1 MEVLVFILIIVF
13 SLVSA
18 GKKQKKGQ
26 PPAKRTPVK
35 GRRPS
40 DWLKQQLEELEE
52 GIIENTGE
60 IAQAARAD
68 AKAKAQARVQ
78 AVPQPVQPVKVAG
91 QTSPVFMK
99 APSILE
105 EDEEGCLGGS
115 MAHDHHEGES
125 RAEHREHMAAIQR
138 QEQEDSLA
146 AQAAQDIRDMN
157 IHRLRRAVVVSEILG
172 RPKALQ
178 HR

>member
-13 SLVSA
+13 SLVTA
-18 GKKQKKGQ
+18 GKKQQKGQ

-35 GRRPS
+35 GGRPS
-40 DWLKQQLEELEE
+40 DWLKQQLKELED

-60 IAQAARAD
+60 IAKAAKAET
-68 AKAKAQARVQ
+68 AKAKAQ
-78 AVPQPVQPVKVAG
+78 PVRAVKVAG
-91 QTSPVFMK
+91 QASPVYVK

-105 EDEEGCLGGS
+105 EDEEGCVGGS
-115 MAHDHHEGES
+115 MEHTHHEGES
-125 RAEHREHMAAIQR
+125 RAEHRQHLAAIQR
-138 QEQEDSLA
+138 QEQEDTLA
-146 AQAAQDIRDMN
+146 AQAAQEIRDMN

-172 RPKALQ
+172 KPKALQ

>member
-13 SLVSA
+13 SVVTA
-18 GKKQKKGQ
+18 GKKQQKGQ
-26 PPAKRTPVK
+26 PPAKRAPVK

-40 DWLKQQLEELEE
+40 DWLKQQLKELED

-60 IAQAARAD
+60 IAKAAKAET
-68 AKAKAQARVQ
+68 AKAKAKT
-78 AVPQPVQPVKVAG
+78 QPVKPVKVAG
-91 QTSPVFMK
+91 QASPVFMK

-105 EDEEGCLGGS
+105 EDEEGCVGGS
-115 MAHDHHEGES
+115 MEHTQHEGES
-125 RAEHREHMAAIQR
+125 RVEHREHLAAMQR
-138 QEQEDSLA
+138 QEQEESLA
-146 AQAAQDIRDMN
+146 AQAAQEIRDMN

-172 RPKALQ
+172 KPKALQ

>member
-13 SLVSA
+13 SVVTA
-18 GKKQKKGQ
+18 GKKQQKSQ
-26 PPAKRTPVK
+26 TPAKRTPVK

-60 IAQAARAD
+60 IAKAAKAETA
-68 AKAKAQARVQ
+68 AKAKAQ
-78 AVPQPVQPVKVAG
+78 PVKPVKVTG
-91 QTSPVFMK
+91 QASPVFMK

-105 EDEEGCLGGS
+105 EDDEGCVGGS

-125 RAEHREHMAAIQR
+125 RVEHREHMAAIQR

-172 RPKALQ
+172 KPKALQ

>member
-13 SLVSA
+13 SVVTA
-18 GKKQKKGQ
+18 GKKQQKGQ
-26 PPAKRTPVK
+26 PPAKRAPVK

-40 DWLKQQLEELEE
+40 DWLKQQLQELED

-60 IAQAARAD
+60 IAKAAKVEA
-68 AKAKAQARVQ
+68 AKAKAQAKT
-78 AVPQPVQPVKVAG
+78 QPVRAVKVAG
-91 QTSPVFMK
+91 QASPVYVK

-105 EDEEGCLGGS
+105 QDEEGCVGGS
-115 MAHDHHEGES
+115 MEHTQHEGES
-125 RAEHREHMAAIQR
+125 RAEHRQHLAAIQR
-138 QEQEDSLA
+138 QEQEDTLA
-146 AQAAQDIRDMN
+146 AQAAQEIRDMN

-172 RPKALQ
+172 KPKALQ

>member
-18 GKKQKKGQ
+18 GKKQQKGKT
-26 PPAKRTPVK
+26 PAKRTPAKV
-35 GRRPS
+35 RRPS
-40 DWLKQQLEELEE
+40 DWLKQQLEELED

-60 IAQAARAD
+60 ITKAVKAEA
-68 AKAKAQARVQ
+68 AKAKPQAKTQ
-78 AVPQPVQPVKVAG
+78 AVKAVRVAG
-91 QTSPVFMK
+91 QASPVFMK

-105 EDEEGCLGGS
+105 QDDEGCVGGS
-115 MAHDHHEGES
+115 MEHTQHEGES
-125 RAEHREHMAAIQR
+125 RAEHRQHLEKIHH

-146 AQAAQDIRDMN
+146 AQAAQEIREMN

-172 RPKALQ
+172 KPRALQ

>member
-13 SLVSA
+13 SVVTA
-18 GKKQKKGQ
+18 GKKQQKGQ
-26 PPAKRTPVK
+26 TPAKRTPVK

-60 IAQAARAD
+60 IAKAAKAET
-68 AKAKAQARVQ
+68 AAKAQ
-78 AVPQPVQPVKVAG
+78 PVKPVKVTG
-91 QTSPVFMK
+91 QASPVFMK

-105 EDEEGCLGGS
+105 QDEEGCVGGS

-125 RAEHREHMAAIQR
+125 RMEHRQHLAAIQR
-138 QEQEDSLA
+138 QEQEESLA